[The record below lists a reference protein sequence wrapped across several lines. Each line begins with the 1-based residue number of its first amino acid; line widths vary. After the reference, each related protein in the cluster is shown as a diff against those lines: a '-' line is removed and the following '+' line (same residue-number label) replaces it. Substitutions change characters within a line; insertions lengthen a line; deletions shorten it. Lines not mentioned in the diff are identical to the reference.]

1 MKEKKFC
8 HHLLYADVISFFAT
22 RKCQKILES
31 NKYSYYWRRKSSY
44 ILSDLRNSNKCF
56 WKDHCVKIVRIRSY
70 SGPCFPESECG
81 KIRTRITSHKDTFYV
96 VDVTYDNNISHSG
109 LYLLLAL
116 IRLYIFIWGYYTPNQ
131 NKEYITYNIEKTYL
145 EKPKGGG
152 GPNYLP
158 SAYEGLKI
166 KHASSKFVYIF
177 ISWRKM
183 FVFFQNY
190 YKGKSVKR
198 EISES
203 NV

>member
-1 MKEKKFC
+1 M
-8 HHLLYADVISFFAT
+8 LYADVNSFFAT
-22 RKCQKILES
+22 RKCQKILKS
-31 NKYSYYWRRKSSY
+31 NKYSCYWRRKSSY

-81 KIRTRITSHKDTFYV
+81 KIRTRITSHTDTFYV

-152 GPNYLP
+152 SKLP
-158 SAYEGLKI
+158 PFSLWRVKDKAWLK
-166 KHASSKFVYIF
+166 
-177 ISWRKM
+177 
-183 FVFFQNY
+183 
-190 YKGKSVKR
+190 
-198 EISES
+198 
-203 NV
+203 